1 MLQNAN
7 QEFSFPKLS
16 KKIRLQIEIY
26 EQIMTTNE
34 TIFKYFL
41 KYINSI
47 IAEKINEFQNLK
59 YNLGTIAK

>member
-41 KYINSI
+41 K
-47 IAEKINEFQNLK
+47 
-59 YNLGTIAK
+59 